1 MIYTLI
7 ALLVPFVILFT
18 FDLELFLVTSIF
30 LYTLVLLLKLYK
42 KQDVVL
48 DVILLITYFLLFVI
62 QTFFNINSFVPY
74 SGVVIYFVLVCF
86 FTYKFLYEVLGFSH
100 FVSKEKH
107 IESLLGNAV
116 LILLNI
122 LSIIFSF
129 KLFPNVLYIIVPVI
143 LSVGGAVISIFAV
156 GPLYDLF
163 SFCLF
168 SIKYPKEKREITK
181 KIFGN
186 YHGWFRFKDN
196 IITKEVVTQRDYALF
211 YAIVEKGF
219 LPIYNNSDKVVNYE
233 ELLVRIRKESE
244 IFSFNSYCFICFDA
258 LCNPLGCMRGT
269 EGTIRK
275 GLPFYDSI
283 PVRVKSEYLHKT
295 VELGRFSILANGL
308 LRGIVLQELSSML
321 FIKMIW
327 KNKYYV
333 LTSAVEYNEPMYLK
347 LGFRQISNVF
357 FDKELEL
364 GTILCGEK
372 VSLFVETFSKTIS
385 YKEIENNYKRKIIE
399 FFLRKSLKQTGAVS
413 LENILENVK

>member
-1 MIYTLI
+1 MIYTLV
-7 ALLVPFVILFT
+7 ALFVPFVILFT

-48 DVILLITYFLLFVI
+48 DVILLITYFLLFLI

-122 LSIIFSF
+122 LSIILSF
-129 KLFPNVLYIIVPVI
+129 KLFPNVSYIIVPVI

-156 GPLYDLF
+156 GLLYDLF

-196 IITKEVVTQRDYALF
+196 IITKEVVTQ
-211 YAIVEKGF
+211 
-219 LPIYNNSDKVVNYE
+219 
-233 ELLVRIRKESE
+233 
-244 IFSFNSYCFICFDA
+244 
-258 LCNPLGCMRGT
+258 
-269 EGTIRK
+269 
-275 GLPFYDSI
+275 
-283 PVRVKSEYLHKT
+283 
-295 VELGRFSILANGL
+295 
-308 LRGIVLQELSSML
+308 
-321 FIKMIW
+321 
-327 KNKYYV
+327 
-333 LTSAVEYNEPMYLK
+333 
-347 LGFRQISNVF
+347 
-357 FDKELEL
+357 
-364 GTILCGEK
+364 
-372 VSLFVETFSKTIS
+372 
-385 YKEIENNYKRKIIE
+385 
-399 FFLRKSLKQTGAVS
+399 
-413 LENILENVK
+413 